1 MNAHDL
7 SISNRD
13 AGGTTGENFR
23 SAMRQL
29 ASGVS
34 VITTGRGEER
44 TGLTATSV
52 SSLSMEPPTLVVCIN
67 RTSTTLKAMRKNRV
81 FGVNVLAAGHRSV
94 ADRFAG
100 RCNLSGAARYQ
111 GSEWISLVTGAPLL
125 VDALAAID
133 CTIETIMEWSTHAVV
148 IGRVEAIHQ
157 PGGAQAL
164 IYWRQT
170 YLDLW

>member
-1 MNAHDL
+1 
-7 SISNRD
+7 
-13 AGGTTGENFR
+13 
-23 SAMRQL
+23 MRQL

-34 VITTGRGEER
+34 VITTGQGEER

-52 SSLSMEPPTLVVCIN
+52 SSLSMEPPTLVVCIG

-81 FGVNVLAAGHRSV
+81 FGVNILAAGHRSV

-100 RCNLSGAARYQ
+100 RCNVSGAARYQ
-111 GSEWISLVTGAPLL
+111 GSEWINLVTGAP
-125 VDALAAID
+125 LAAID

>member
-1 MNAHDL
+1 MNAHDPTIL
-7 SISNRD
+7 SQD
-13 AGGTTGENFR
+13 TGSAASESFR
-23 SAMRQL
+23 SAMREL

-52 SSLSMEPPTLVVCIN
+52 SSLSMEPPSLVVCIS
-67 RTSTTLKAMRKNRV
+67 RTSTTLQAMRKNRA
-81 FGVNVLAAGHRSV
+81 FGVNVLAAGHRAI

-100 RCNLSGAARYQ
+100 RSNVSGAARYQ
-111 GSEWISLVTGAPLL
+111 GSEWITLVTGSPLL

-133 CTIETIMEWSTHAVV
+133 CTIETIMEWSTHAMV
-148 IGRVEAIHQ
+148 IGRVEAIHK

-164 IYWRQT
+164 IYWRRT
-170 YLDLW
+170 YLDFW